1 MSNAIHWSPASFC
14 AKCAMWQ
21 IFNWF
26 FFFIFYFGLHWTR
39 KWNVLPKSCC
49 CIKISLSFVVGLIK
63 TSDVVHY
70 CFTVCLFNVS
80 EIQVGCLLWRLNQR
94 MMTKDRQLSSGSVQ
108 ETKSKQLFQSRM
120 WTLSYLD
127 TWSALLHRWSVLMSL
142 EGACYLWCSL
152 LSDLTQGLWLGSTT
166 WYFFFFFSFNWLILL
181 FFFLICAWWLS
192 EGIWVQLRQLT
203 FWYSQSHVQAKEE
216 E

>member
-1 MSNAIHWSPASFC
+1 MNIWLDWTQFYCWKSSCFIWDFHLSNAIHWSPASFC

-21 IFNWF
+21 IFNWLF
-26 FFFIFYFGLHWTR
+26 FFFFLNFGLHWTR

-94 MMTKDRQLSSGSVQ
+94 MMTKNRQLSSGSVQ

-166 WYFFFFFSFNWLILL
+166 WYFFFFFFFQLTNST
-181 FFFLICAWWLS
+181 FFF
-192 EGIWVQLRQLT
+192 
-203 FWYSQSHVQAKEE
+203 F
-216 E
+216 

>member
-1 MSNAIHWSPASFC
+1 MMMLIIKGVWTFDWTELSSTAGSPA
-14 AKCAMWQ
+14 ALYG
-21 IFNWF
+21 IFICQTQYTGRQRASVLSVRCDRYLTDCF
-26 FFFIFYFGLHWTR
+26 FFFLNFGLHWTR

-166 WYFFFFFSFNWLILL
+166 WYFFFFF
-181 FFFLICAWWLS
+181 FFLSID
-192 EGIWVQLRQLT
+192 
-203 FWYSQSHVQAKEE
+203 
-216 E
+216 